1 MKAGRIAGMVF
12 VAGMLATGSAWA
24 ARASIETLKHDPY
37 VGAIVVDAWSGEVL
51 FEDRADEPCYPA
63 SVIKLMDLLL
73 ILEDVERGEISLSD
87 PVIATAE
94 AARMGGSQVYLKEHE
109 AFTADEMLYALMVQ
123 SANDAAV
130 ALAIWRTGSKEAFV
144 PRMNA
149 RAAMLGMTSTRFE
162 SVHGLPPGA
171 GQKPDISTARDLSR
185 LGRALAERSDVL
197 KYTSTKQRGFRD
209 DTFGMSNH
217 NHLLGQGGCDGL
229 KTGYFKAGGYSS
241 LTTAERDGRRVVVAV
256 TGSPSRTIRD
266 QNAARLLAEGLAKA
280 KPRSGRPRPVET
292 RTRRPQTSAA
302 APSPAQ
308 PEAAE
313 DVAEEEKPS
322 RGGLW
327 SKLGLVGIGIMI
339 GLVLAGIGRRR
350 TL

>member
-1 MKAGRIAGMVF
+1 MKAVWIGGMVCGLALLA
-12 VAGMLATGSAWA
+12 AGD
-24 ARASIETLKHDPY
+24 ARAKRAATPTLSRDPY
-37 VGAIVVDAWSGEVL
+37 IGAIVVDAWSGEVL
-51 FEDRADEPCYPA
+51 FEDRADETCYPA

-73 ILEDVERGEISLSD
+73 ILEDAERGDIRLTD

-109 AFTADEMLYALMVQ
+109 TFTADEMLYALMVQ

-149 RAAMLGMTSTRFE
+149 RAAELGMTRTRFE
-162 SVHGLPPGA
+162 SVHGLPPSE
-171 GQKPDISTARDLSR
+171 GQKPDTTTARDLSR
-185 LGRALAERSDVL
+185 LGRALVQRSDVL
-197 KYTSTKQRGFRD
+197 PYTSTKQRAFRD
-209 DTFGMSNH
+209 GTFGMSNH

-229 KTGYFKAGGYSS
+229 KTGYFRAAGYSS

-256 TGSPSRTIRD
+256 TGSVSRSIRD

-280 KPRSGRPRPVET
+280 KPRTGSVAPVEAPRARAT
-292 RTRRPQTSAA
+292 RAA
-302 APSPAQ
+302 APPTPAHA
-308 PEAAE
+308 EATDKE
-313 DVAEEEKPS
+313 VPGEKTSS
-322 RGGLW
+322 RGGIW
-327 SKLGLVGIGIMI
+327 SKVGLIGLGIVI

-350 TL
+350 L

>member
-1 MKAGRIAGMVF
+1 
-12 VAGMLATGSAWA
+12 MLATGTAWA
-24 ARASIETLKHDPY
+24 ARAQIQTLKRDPY
-37 VGAIVVDAWSGEVL
+37 VGAIVIDAWSGEVL
-51 FEDRADEPCYPA
+51 FEDRADESCYPA
-63 SVIKLMDLLL
+63 SVIKLMGLLL

-109 AFTADEMLYALMVQ
+109 TFTADEMLYALMVQ

-149 RAAMLGMTSTRFE
+149 RAATLGMTSTRFE

-185 LGRALAERSDVL
+185 LGRALVQRSDVL
-197 KYTSTKQRGFRD
+197 KYTSTRQRGFRNE
-209 DTFGMSNH
+209 TFGMSNH

-256 TGSPSRTIRD
+256 TGSPTRTMRD

-280 KPRSGRPRPVET
+280 KPGRAR
-292 RTRRPQTSAA
+292 AA
-302 APSPAQ
+302 AVAPSAKRIVPASPAEKAVE
-308 PEAAE
+308 PEPE
-313 DVAEEEKPS
+313 PEKTERR
-322 RGGLW
+322 RGGIW
-327 SKLGLVGIGIMI
+327 SKLGLIGIGIII